1 MLTGEEFDY
10 HCHSNLTR
18 AVLPFGLA
26 ESDVHDVLNVFQVTG
41 LDREGRYFMHV
52 STSPPLLDIGHLLLF
67 LSPGGF
73 SFISSPPDWL
83 DPVHLVHH
91 RPAQGVEDG
100 DAYVDV
106 HRQPSPAKPG
116 DFFEFFAEIDMLCA
130 LSTCPGG
137 DLSAWEF
144 GESEGEGKGK
154 VDMLDTCR
162 PLGVEVFE
170 IVEKTILEGWRSPEC
185 PGYRGVHGL
194 GMPVFGKGGEG
205 VAG

>member
-1 MLTGEEFDY
+1 MLTGKDFDY

-41 LDREGRYFMHV
+41 LDRQGKYFMYV
-52 STSPPLLDIGHLLLF
+52 PTTLITSHRHCPTL
-67 LSPGGF
+67 
-73 SFISSPPDWL
+73 PDFGQ
-83 DPVHLVHH
+83 PHNT
-91 RPAQGVEDG
+91 
-100 DAYVDV
+100 YV
-106 HRQPSPAKPG
+106 HRQPSPAKPS
-116 DFFEFFAEIDMLCA
+116 DFFEFFAEIDILCA

-170 IVEKTILEGWRSPEC
+170 IVNKSVLKGWKSPEC
-185 PGYRGVHGL
+185 PAYKGVHGL
-194 GMPVFGKGGEG
+194 GMPVFGRGI
-205 VAG
+205 